1 MARLPGIA
9 SLLRWIYG
17 SIYYTGA
24 LELFHTQV
32 IFSLLRFALIK
43 DSSSAILIT
52 YFIHFNIKNIFILI
66 LLFILFDCF
75 QFVAYRQI

>member
-17 SIYYTGA
+17 SIYYIEA

-32 IFSLLRFALIK
+32 IFSLLKFALIK
-43 DSSSAILIT
+43 DSSSRILIT
-52 YFIHFNIKNIFILI
+52 YFMHFNSKKMFIPI
-66 LLFILFDCF
+66 LLFISFDYF
-75 QFVAYRQI
+75 QFVAYR

>member
-9 SLLRWIYG
+9 SLLRRIYG

-52 YFIHFNIKNIFILI
+52 YFIHFNIKKIFILI

-75 QFVAYRQI
+75 QLVAYRQI